1 MNCKMSELK
10 KALEG
15 AGFTDVQTVLSSGNA
30 VFTSRKT
37 SESTLEKKI
46 EKVLKKE
53 LGTEFS
59 TIVRSIDDL
68 QKMIDD
74 DHFKKFKLKPKM
86 KPIVTFLKKS
96 PKAKLDLPMEKD
108 GARILKMKDRV
119 IYSAYTPSPKGAVF
133 MVLIE
138 KTFGKEVTTRTLETI
153 KKITRK

>member
-1 MNCKMSELK
+1 MNCKMPELK
-10 KALEG
+10 KALEL
-15 AGFTDVQTVLSSGNA
+15 AGFSDVETVLSSGNA
-30 VFTSRKT
+30 VFTYRKT

-46 EKVLKKE
+46 EKILKEE
-53 LGTEFS
+53 LGTGFS

-68 QKMIDD
+68 KKLIDD
-74 DHFKKFKLKPKM
+74 DHFKKFKLKPGM
-86 KPIVTFLKKS
+86 KPIVTFLKNN
-96 PKAKLDLPMEKD
+96 PQAKLDLPMEKD

-138 KTFGKEVTTRTLETI
+138 KTFGKDVTTRTLETI